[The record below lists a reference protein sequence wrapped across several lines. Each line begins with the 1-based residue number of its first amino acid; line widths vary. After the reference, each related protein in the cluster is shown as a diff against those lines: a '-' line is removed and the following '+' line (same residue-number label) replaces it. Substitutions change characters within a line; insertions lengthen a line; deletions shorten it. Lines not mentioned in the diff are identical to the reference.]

1 MLVNRAALFD
11 TVPKDDPL
19 LLFPGGD
26 TDYQR
31 VVKLLDFKKRDVAK
45 ASQIS
50 LQSVRYDQKMPKE
63 LEERVREWAL
73 ALSLVAGYF
82 KSEDKTVLWFK
93 TQNPLLGNI
102 APRDMIRIGRFKKL
116 QQFILNALGENE
128 LPANP

>member
-11 TVPKDDPL
+11 TIPKDDPL

-50 LQSVRYDQKMPKE
+50 IQSVRYDQKIPKE
-63 LEERVREWAL
+63 LEERVREWAV
-73 ALSLVAGYF
+73 ALSLVALVAS
-82 KSEDKTVLWFK
+82 KSSTNLS
-93 TQNPLLGNI
+93 
-102 APRDMIRIGRFKKL
+102 
-116 QQFILNALGENE
+116 
-128 LPANP
+128 